1 MTQSASQAAAW
12 RRDVHAQ
19 KAVWTVEDD
28 GGIPAPPNREGKRLM
43 PFWSSRSRVEK
54 IIASV
59 PAYADFRPLRLT
71 LDEFQSGWLDDL
83 ERDGLLIGIN

>member
-1 MTQSASQAAAW
+1 
-12 RRDVHAQ
+12 
-19 KAVWTVEDD
+19 
-28 GGIPAPPNREGKRLM
+28 M

-83 ERDGLLIGIN
+83 ERDGLLIGINWSGPNAIRLRRGATRRPGLAGGEVARPLPR

>member
-1 MTQSASQAAAW
+1 
-12 RRDVHAQ
+12 
-19 KAVWTVEDD
+19 
-28 GGIPAPPNREGKRLM
+28 M

-83 ERDGLLIGIN
+83 ERDGLLIGINWSGPNATGYDVEPRDVRDWLAAK